1 MNIVNLDTLIARDA
15 KFHRYVAV
23 FHVQNKN
30 IFNFKNFL

>member
-1 MNIVNLDTLIARDA
+1 MNVVNSDTFVASVT
-15 KFHRYVAV
+15 KFHRNVAV